1 MGVAIVVRRR
11 RLLTEGIWVLVLLG
25 EDLNF
30 TGLRI
35 VRLRL
40 TKKSFLY
47 YDIVCV
53 KIKLVVWII
62 KRGII

>member
-1 MGVAIVVRRR
+1 MNGDR
-11 RLLTEGIWVLVLLG
+11 ENWVLALLG
-25 EDLNF
+25 GDLIF
-30 TGLRI
+30 TGIRI

>member
-1 MGVAIVVRRR
+1 MNGDR
-11 RLLTEGIWVLVLLG
+11 ENWVLALLG
-25 EDLNF
+25 GYLIF
-30 TGLRI
+30 TGIRI

-40 TKKSFLY
+40 TKKLFLY

-62 KRGII
+62 NRGIV

>member
-1 MGVAIVVRRR
+1 MNGDR
-11 RLLTEGIWVLVLLG
+11 ENWVLAVLG
-25 EDLNF
+25 GDLNF